1 MPERIVLERRASTV
15 LYHYL
20 RSVGRTGV
28 WLLPA
33 NVCPIV
39 PAVFQKAGIDYQFV
53 DIDRHS
59 LCMDPVPALSLLRK
73 ATSRYAGVLFVRSFG
88 HSGDFG
94 WFFRGVKA
102 IDADLKVIDDRCL
115 ARPRFSS
122 PEQEADLEL
131 YSTGYSKFV
140 ELGWGGWGILRG
152 DGQYLSEVD
161 AFEPGAQADL
171 VGQFRMALKERSLFH
186 CPQTHWLDMRSTEIA
201 VDEFQFMVE
210 SRIRESD
217 LHKRSLNAVYAEQL
231 ETWAAPAECRD
242 WRFTLICD
250 CQQELIRAIFA
261 AGHFASAHF
270 ASLAPMFGPGNV
282 PVADSCGK
290 RVVNLFN
297 DFRYDEDRAG
307 QLANI
312 VRTVLQDHSDPS
324 CVAAN
329 ACSLRGKA

>member
-1 MPERIVLERRASTV
+1 MTERVVLEQRASTV

-20 RSVGRTGV
+20 RSVARTGV

-39 PAVFQKAGIDYQFV
+39 PAVFQKAGIDYEFV
-53 DIDRHS
+53 DIDRQS
-59 LCMDPVPALSLLRK
+59 LCMDPIAALSLLRK

-94 WFFRGVKA
+94 HFFRGVKA

-115 ARPRFSS
+115 ARPRFASL
-122 PEQEADLEL
+122 EQDADLEL
-131 YSTGYSKFV
+131 YSTGYSKSV

-152 DGQYLSEVD
+152 DESYLP
-161 AFEPGAQADL
+161 AAQTFEPGAHTEL
-171 VGQFRMALKERSLFH
+171 VEHFRMVLRECSLFN
-186 CPQTHWLDMRSTEIA
+186 CPQTPWLDMRTPEIG
-201 VDEFQFMVE
+201 VEEFQSMVE
-210 SRIRESD
+210 SRIEKSD
-217 LHKRSLNAVYAEQL
+217 LLKQSLNAIYAEQL
-231 ETWAAPAECRD
+231 EAWAAPAECRD
-242 WRFTLICD
+242 WRFTLFCD

-261 AGHFASAHF
+261 ASHFASAHF

-312 VRTVLQDHSDPS
+312 VRTVLQGHSAPS
-324 CVAAN
+324 CLAAN
-329 ACSLRGKA
+329 ECSFQGKA